1 MSLEV
6 KICGLSTRETLAAA
20 CAGGADLVGFAFYP
34 RSPRAVTTEQAV
46 DLAAQ
51 VPAGVTKVGLFVDA
65 DDETLGVTAAAVGLG
80 MLQLHGEESPS
91 RVAAI
96 KAATGLPVMK
106 AIRLRQPEDLDLATA
121 YLEVADR
128 LLFDA
133 KPPPEA
139 TDALPGG
146 NAMTFDWRILAGTQW
161 PLPWMLAGG
170 LTAANL
176 GEAVAVTGAR
186 AVDVSSGVERAP
198 GEKDP
203 DLIREFLAAAKTL

>member
-20 CAGGADLVGFAFYP
+20 CACGADLVGFAFYP

-65 DDETLGVTAAAVGLG
+65 DDETLGETAAAVGLG

-106 AIRLRQPEDLDLATA
+106 AIRLRQPGDLDLATA

>member
-106 AIRLRQPEDLDLATA
+106 AIRLRQPGDLDLATA

-139 TDALPGG
+139 TEALPGG

>member
-65 DDETLGVTAAAVGLG
+65 DDETLGETAAAVGLG

-139 TDALPGG
+139 TEALPGG